1 MRDVERTLPI
11 YNVRTMDEVFA
22 GTVATQ
28 RVVLLLLGVFASLA
42 LLLAAVGLYGVLSY
56 SVGQRTREFGV
67 RLAIGATPRTLLTH
81 VLRGGFRLAA
91 LGLAFG
97 LAGAL
102 LLARLMQSLPSAP
115 PPCCCSPSASSPAG
129 CLRAGPRASTR
140 SSRCVRN
147 NPAGEENLRSKA
159 CVEFQDIDPAPPAS
173 TEDLNS
179 VASLHLTL

>member
-1 MRDVERTLPI
+1 VLRASTDPARLAGSVRQAMRDVERTLPI

-102 LLARLMQSLPSAP
+102 LLARLMQSLLYDV
-115 PPCCCSPSASSPAG
+115 SPYDPISIGAAAVLLLAVGLFACWLPARRATRVDPVIA
-129 CLRAGPRASTR
+129 LRA
-140 SSRCVRN
+140 
-147 NPAGEENLRSKA
+147 E
-159 CVEFQDIDPAPPAS
+159 
-173 TEDLNS
+173 
-179 VASLHLTL
+179 